1 MSDLVEI
8 GAKGAYA
15 ENDWWRSVAHDDD
28 GKGRYQEM
36 NGVRMRAV
44 EWHELDAD
52 DRDSRLKEAR
62 AALTAIEKAGHRIS
76 LAWQPIETAPKEECA
91 PFLVLL
97 PKNDVAPFVVLQVC
111 WFEGRMYPD
120 ARDACIDWEGGITT
134 ATHWMPTPA
143 VARAE

>member
-44 EWHELDAD
+44 EWRELDAD

-62 AALTAIEKAGHRIS
+62 AALTAIEKAGHRIVPKQPTDEMLWAALS
-76 LAWQPIETAPKEECA
+76 AGHFDGIKDDADMRLSYAAMLAAAPK
-91 PFLVLL
+91 
-97 PKNDVAPFVVLQVC
+97 VVSH
-111 WFEGRMYPD
+111 D
-120 ARDACIDWEGGITT
+120 
-134 ATHWMPTPA
+134 
-143 VARAE
+143 

>member
-36 NGVRMRAV
+36 NGVRMRVV

-52 DRDSRLKEAR
+52 DRDSRLKELR
-62 AALTAIEKAGHRIS
+62 AALIAIEKAGHRIVPVEPTNAMENAAVEAAFVHCAHLTDEGETNAIYRAM
-76 LAWQPIETAPKEECA
+76 LAAAPK
-91 PFLVLL
+91 VS
-97 PKNDVAPFVVLQVC
+97 
-111 WFEGRMYPD
+111 
-120 ARDACIDWEGGITT
+120 
-134 ATHWMPTPA
+134 
-143 VARAE
+143 